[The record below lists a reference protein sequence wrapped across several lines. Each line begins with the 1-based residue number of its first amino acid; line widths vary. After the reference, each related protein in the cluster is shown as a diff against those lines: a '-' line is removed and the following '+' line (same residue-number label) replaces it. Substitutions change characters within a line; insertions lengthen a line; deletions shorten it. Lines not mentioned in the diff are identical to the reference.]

1 MGPEAR
7 TMDRKADS
15 KQASDRRTQTSPVQM
30 NDVSRK
36 RLMTPSVEQL
46 ILDERWMHESE
57 PQDPERWDGMS

>member
-7 TMDRKADS
+7 TMDRKTDS
-15 KQASDRRTQTSPVQM
+15 KQASDRLTQTSPVQM

-36 RLMTPSVEQL
+36 RSTAPSAEQL